1 MPSAGAQ
8 PGEEVRSVGDG
19 SGEDT
24 SGDAAPSVP
33 GAVAALC
40 LIQFIDVLGVT
51 VVVTALPDMLA
62 DVGGSSGDSALVA
75 TGYAMFFGGLL
86 MFGARLGD
94 RIGHRR
100 TILTGIG
107 SFVAGAL
114 FAATATTTVA
124 LTAARCVQGAAAAT
138 AVPSA
143 LRLLTT
149 VTPAGRDRARAVAA
163 WSAAGAAAGASGFVA
178 GGLVTD
184 LAGWRVV
191 FWGLLA
197 VAAVQVAAVLLLVP
211 GDRPGR
217 EHASLNLI
225 GSVLLTSTV
234 MLVVVGATLLGEES
248 HRVSGTVLL
257 VGGAVVSGVFVVA
270 DRRSSAPLVP
280 PRLLAVPQV
289 FRGTTGSFLN
299 TATTSGVATLITLY
313 LQGTLGRSPLA
324 AAATLL
330 PLSLSVMAG
339 SAVAARLIVQR
350 ARERVTAAGLALVGA
365 GIALPLPAPTSAVLV
380 GTGMAVVGFGLGVS
394 AVATTSMGTDVPDR
408 SRATASGLINTSAQL
423 GTAIGTA
430 LVLLVAASTTGRAGP
445 GSGAPSLAWALPA
458 VLAVVA
464 AAVFA
469 RLRPARG
476 RGAS

>member
-100 TILTGIG
+100 TILPGIG
-107 SFVAGAL
+107 SFAARGLFAPAATRPPAPLPAPRGRILRGIGSFAAGAL
-114 FAATATTTVA
+114 SAAPATPPVA
-124 LTAARCVQGAAAAT
+124 LIAARCVRGAAAAP

-163 WSAAGAAAGASGFVA
+163 WSAAGAAAGAAGFVA

-197 VAAVQVAAVLLLVP
+197 GAAGPAPALP
-211 GDRPGR
+211 PPRPGGPPR
-217 EHASLNLI
+217 PGN
-225 GSVLLTSTV
+225 
-234 MLVVVGATLLGEES
+234 
-248 HRVSGTVLL
+248 
-257 VGGAVVSGVFVVA
+257 
-270 DRRSSAPLVP
+270 APLDP
-280 PRLLAVPQV
+280 
-289 FRGTTGSFLN
+289 
-299 TATTSGVATLITLY
+299 
-313 LQGTLGRSPLA
+313 
-324 AAATLL
+324 
-330 PLSLSVMAG
+330 
-339 SAVAARLIVQR
+339 
-350 ARERVTAAGLALVGA
+350 
-365 GIALPLPAPTSAVLV
+365 
-380 GTGMAVVGFGLGVS
+380 
-394 AVATTSMGTDVPDR
+394 
-408 SRATASGLINTSAQL
+408 
-423 GTAIGTA
+423 
-430 LVLLVAASTTGRAGP
+430 
-445 GSGAPSLAWALPA
+445 
-458 VLAVVA
+458 
-464 AAVFA
+464 
-469 RLRPARG
+469 
-476 RGAS
+476 

>member
-8 PGEEVRSVGDG
+8 PGEEGRAGGGG

-62 DVGGSSGDSALVA
+62 DVGGSSGDGALVA

-100 TILTGIG
+100 TILSGIG
-107 SFVAGAL
+107 SFAAGAL

-124 LTAARCVQGAAAAT
+124 LTAARCVQGAAAAI

-184 LAGWRVV
+184 LADWRVV
-191 FWGLLA
+191 FWGPLA
-197 VAAVQVAAVLLLVP
+197 GGGGP
-211 GDRPGR
+211 GAGP
-217 EHASLNLI
+217 
-225 GSVLLTSTV
+225 
-234 MLVVVGATLLGEES
+234 
-248 HRVSGTVLL
+248 
-257 VGGAVVSGVFVVA
+257 
-270 DRRSSAPLVP
+270 PPPP
-280 PRLLAVPQV
+280 PRGPPR
-289 FRGTTGSFLN
+289 RG
-299 TATTSGVATLITLY
+299 
-313 LQGTLGRSPLA
+313 
-324 AAATLL
+324 
-330 PLSLSVMAG
+330 
-339 SAVAARLIVQR
+339 
-350 ARERVTAAGLALVGA
+350 
-365 GIALPLPAPTSAVLV
+365 
-380 GTGMAVVGFGLGVS
+380 
-394 AVATTSMGTDVPDR
+394 
-408 SRATASGLINTSAQL
+408 
-423 GTAIGTA
+423 
-430 LVLLVAASTTGRAGP
+430 
-445 GSGAPSLAWALPA
+445 
-458 VLAVVA
+458 
-464 AAVFA
+464 
-469 RLRPARG
+469 
-476 RGAS
+476 